1 VQTCNRC
8 HTGSPDTAL
17 RCVNCGADLSRE
29 SESAVA
35 RSRLQANPRVYRI
48 RLVVHEDACPSC
60 RSAEGEFA
68 KSEVPVVP
76 LHGCSHALGCRCF
89 YEPALSEIFP

>member
-1 VQTCNRC
+1 MQTCSRC
-8 HTGSPDTAL
+8 HTGSSDTAA
-17 RCVNCGADLSRE
+17 RCAKCGADLSRE

-48 RLVVHEDACPSC
+48 RLVVHEDACPAC
-60 RSAEGEFA
+60 CAAEGETA
-68 KSEVPVVP
+68 KADVPIVP
-76 LHGCSHALGCRCF
+76 IHGCSHPLGCRCF